1 MKKMKKMSKRGLAL
15 LMSLLMCMSMLNL
28 TAFAEEG
35 EAPAEHSHTTI
46 SCATC
51 GGNGTVD
58 QTADCPDCEGP
69 AEGTP
74 MVTCP
79 DCGGNGNSWAWI
91 RPASGSWPFV
101 DCPGCGGRNCDWQ
114 GTYEGIEAKCVS
126 GSLMGLFPC
135 SACNGAG
142 QVPDQNA
149 TVCATCGGTGT
160 TTTQVDCEACE
171 NGQVPCTGAFNEG
184 VLTAVN
190 ADGTGTKTFTCETCG
205 VSYIET
211 IPVEEIAPMLASN
224 IAITGISVPSTASKG
239 NAANVSVSVKNSNQV
254 AISGVNITVSLGGL
268 EADGAQ
274 DGVVALT
281 TGEIPAG
288 QTAEL
293 TIDAKVPADAAKGT
307 VYTASVTEASY
318 SGVAITAG
326 QSANVEVITMY
337 KSSVEI
343 NGGRMAYWYGY
354 VNGTAEM
361 AEHRGNLGVLEGRAA
376 TFSSIMPNLYCEGW
390 TEQFVKNYSTDLK
403 WQCIGFVPVRCG
415 LLHYSDLSAYV
426 YGTGFDGKGGK
437 SGAESLISELNG
449 IFYGDTI
456 TSDKLS
462 SWDDGEGIIRLIAV
476 WYIPDT
482 TITNPT
488 TNATPAPITPVV
500 TETEKPSST
509 GVTVTFANKDTME
522 YIHQN
527 KEQGIMHGGY
537 DAQIVI
543 TITPDAPVG
552 DVHVNIDS
560 ALKDIAAKINALERF
575 EPGDEVRI
583 SITVDNQSGREYA
596 YKDRTIMVSTK
607 DLKVT
612 EGTEVIE
619 GAEGF
624 DGNKIPSVSNDD
636 FSIIPRRILNV
647 PLQQLL
653 GKGNKDTSDDSVGA
667 KLAELGYGLGE
678 GLSNADIAK
687 KYLGTY
693 YVDWVNKK
701 RELDKEAGIDTVTS
715 TAKGFQDFTVEEAI
729 SFTNGDTGTQTKET
743 SASVAEGLYHFYYGK
758 VFTVNGTSVYDHMV
772 NYNKGQNNESNYD
785 DSLNNQTAGLL
796 TNGVLNLIGTIA
808 GEKANN
814 AFQNT
819 KFGFRVEFDLTVV
832 PTSTPTPPPVVVIP
846 TPTPTP
852 TATPTPTPE
861 PTEEPTPT
869 PEPDEEIPDE
879 DVPLGTPKP
888 EPTPEPDEEIPDEDV
903 PLGTPKP
910 EPTPDPDEEI
920 PDPDVPLGPSE
931 PEPTPE
937 PEEEIPDE
945 DVPLANTP
953 KTGDNAD
960 IWFLLSVISAAG
972 LVFLGAAEW
981 KKRKGSHGA

>member
-28 TAFAEEG
+28 TAFADESEV
-35 EAPAEHSHTTI
+35 PAEHNHNTVSCTT
-46 SCATC
+46 CEGA
-51 GGNGTVD
+51 GTVD
-58 QTADCPDCEGP
+58 QTVDCPDCDGP
-69 AEGTP
+69 AEVEWITCEKCQGDGWLGKYVIDWNSPCPANGAACNGCDKCT
-74 MVTCP
+74 MGFETELVTWDC
-79 DCGGNGNSWAWI
+79 DACGGNGQV
-91 RPASGSWPFV
+91 V
-101 DCPGCGGRNCDWQ
+101 DP
-114 GTYEGIEAKCVS
+114 
-126 GSLMGLFPC
+126 
-135 SACNGAG
+135 
-142 QVPDQNA
+142 NA

-160 TTTQVDCEACE
+160 VTTQADCEACE

-205 VSYIET
+205 ASYNE
-211 IPVEEIAPMLASN
+211 
-224 IAITGISVPSTASKG
+224 GISAEGVKSILDASISVGTPTINTTSEPGSNVTVSATVTNNSKVSTDVTVTFALTNLTAESSSVTVTAPAEGSVAASITAVVPNKIGESYSVGVASTSIG
-239 NAANVSVSVKNSNQV
+239 NASATETQ
-254 AISGVNITVSLGGL
+254 GTVSHVFNKTLVVGG
-268 EADGAQ
+268 Q
-274 DGVVALT
+274 
-281 TGEIPAG
+281 
-288 QTAEL
+288 
-293 TIDAKVPADAAKGT
+293 
-307 VYTASVTEASY
+307 
-318 SGVAITAG
+318 
-326 QSANVEVITMY
+326 
-337 KSSVEI
+337 
-343 NGGRMAYWYGY
+343 RMAYWHGGGAPSAVEGEVFPGKLGNVEGLTATFANFGCTEDGKYYGQRITNQY
-354 VNGTAEM
+354 THRIWQCLGFALVDYYPYKNDYAKFAFGAGFTGGLPEAQAAVTIPYGAVIDAETLYSW
-361 AEHRGNLGVLEGRAA
+361 EAA
-376 TFSSIMPNLYCEGW
+376 TTN
-390 TEQFVKNYSTDLK
+390 KANK
-403 WQCIGFVPVRCG
+403 
-415 LLHYSDLSAYV
+415 V
-426 YGTGFDGKGGK
+426 Y
-437 SGAESLISELNG
+437 LV
-449 IFYGDTI
+449 
-456 TSDKLS
+456 
-462 SWDDGEGIIRLIAV
+462 AV
-476 WYIPDT
+476 WYISDSKVTDPS
-482 TITNPT
+482 
-488 TNATPAPITPVV
+488 TNATPVPITPVV

-607 DLKVT
+607 DLKIT
-612 EGTEVIE
+612 EGTEVVE

-636 FSIIPRRILNV
+636 FSIIPRRILSA
-647 PLQQLL
+647 PLEELL
-653 GKGNKDTSDDSVGA
+653 GKGNNDTSDESIGA
-667 KLAELGYGLGE
+667 KLAAMGYGRGE
-678 GLSNADIAK
+678 NLDAAQIAQ

-693 YVDWVNKK
+693 YLDWTNAVRATKDIAEK
-701 RELDKEAGIDTVTS
+701 ASSLQDL
-715 TAKGFQDFTVEEAI
+715 TAEEALV
-729 SFTNGDTGTQTKET
+729 FTNGDTGTQTKET

-888 EPTPEPDEEIPDEDV
+888 EPTPDPDEEIPDEDV